1 MAEWPL
7 QLVGEDETDR
17 VPVRQSA
24 IGTTVTLIQALFDFD
39 WVAMFCKVVDP

>member
-7 QLVGEDETDR
+7 QLVDEDETDC

-24 IGTTVTLIQALFDFD
+24 IGTTLIQALFDFN
-39 WVAMFCKVVDP
+39 WVAMFCKVVNP